1 MVYDWK
7 PFGTGNTQ
15 KLSINV
21 AFAIPDFTQD
31 DHMLKLQSKFLE
43 FAQSLDAKVGSLVL
57 EYLVTDTPEIKKA
70 LYFEYR

>member
-1 MVYDWK
+1 
-7 PFGTGNTQ
+7 
-15 KLSINV
+15 
-21 AFAIPDFTQD
+21 
-31 DHMLKLQSKFLE
+31 MLKLQSKFLE